1 MTNGTNLV
9 NDHKYWLG
17 FSLVP
22 EIGPKRLLHLLNV
35 FGDLPSAWDAHES
48 ELRQSGLEN
57 QPTRNLLQTRAR
69 LDLDA
74 EMAKVERAGAWLLT
88 LADDNYPP
96 LLKSLPDAPAVL
108 YVKGTLLPSDEQSLA
123 VVGTRKASVYGRE
136 VAHDLSRQLARNGIT
151 VVSGLAHGIDTAA
164 HRGALDGGRT
174 IAVLG
179 CGLDQIYPRDNQ
191 PLAQDI
197 CQNGALVSEF
207 AIGVPPEGRN
217 FPRRNRVISGLS
229 LGVLVIEAAEGS
241 GALITAGIAAEQGR
255 EVFAV
260 PGNIYNPGSRGS
272 NRLIQD
278 GAKLVMGVEDI
289 LSELKI
295 AHNNVQVKTTAERVA
310 PGSNLEVK
318 LVQNLSADPIHVDEL
333 ARLCEMPI
341 ATITSTLTI
350 LELKGLAQKV
360 GPMQYCLVN
369 KH

>member
-1 MTNGTNLV
+1 M

-22 EIGPKRLLHLLNV
+22 EIGPKRLLHLLSV
-35 FGDLPSAWDAHES
+35 FGDLPSAWSATES
-48 ELRQSGLEN
+48 DLRHSGLEN
-57 QPTRNLLQTRAR
+57 QPVTNFLRTRAR

-88 LADDNYPP
+88 LADDSYPP
-96 LLKSLPDAPAVL
+96 LLSSLPDAPAVL
-108 YVKGTLLPSDEQSLA
+108 YVKGSLLPSDEQALA
-123 VVGTRKASVYGRE
+123 VVGTRKASTYGRDA
-136 VAHDLSRQLARNGIT
+136 AHDLSRQLARNGIT
-151 VVSGLAHGIDTAA
+151 IVSGLAHGIDTAA

-174 IAVLG
+174 IAVVG
-179 CGLDQIYPRDNQ
+179 CGLDQIYPRDNEQ
-191 PLAQDI
+191 LAHEI
-197 CQNGALVSEF
+197 CQHGAMISEF

-278 GAKLVMGVEDI
+278 GAKLVMGVDDI

-295 AHNNVQVKTTAERVA
+295 AHSNVQFKTTAERVS
-310 PGSNLEVK
+310 PGNNLEAT
-318 LVQNLSADPIHVDEL
+318 LIQNLSADPIHVDDL
-333 ARLCEMPI
+333 ARLCDLPI

-350 LELKGLAQKV
+350 MELKGLARKV

-369 KH
+369 KN

>member
-1 MTNGTNLV
+1 M
-9 NDHKYWLG
+9 NDHNYWLG

-22 EIGPKRLLHLLNV
+22 EIGPKRLLHLLSV
-35 FGDLPSAWDAHES
+35 FGDLPSAWNASES
-48 ELRQSGLEN
+48 DLRQSGLES
-57 QPTRNLLQTRAR
+57 QPVANLLRTRAR
-69 LDLDA
+69 LNLDA

-88 LADDNYPP
+88 LADEDYPP

-108 YVKGTLLPSDEQSLA
+108 YIKGKLLPGDEQALG
-123 VVGTRKASVYGRE
+123 VVGARKASAYGRD
-136 VAHDLSRQLARNGIT
+136 VAYDLSRQLARNGIT
-151 VVSGLAHGIDTAA
+151 IVSGLAHGIDTAA

-179 CGLDQIYPRDNQ
+179 CGLDQIYPRDNEQ
-191 PLAQDI
+191 LADAI
-197 CQNGALVSEF
+197 YHNGALISEF

-278 GAKLVMGVEDI
+278 GAKLVMSIEDI

-295 AHNNVQVKTTAERVA
+295 AHTHVQVKTKTEKVA
-310 PGSNLEVK
+310 PGNHLEAK
-318 LVQNLSADPIHVDEL
+318 IVQNLSADPIHVDDL

-350 LELKGLAQKV
+350 LELKGLARKA
-360 GPMQYCLVN
+360 GSMQYCLVN
-369 KH
+369 KN